1 MKTIVKRLVRGEK
14 GQTMIMALVLLAV
27 GGLIIAPL
35 LAYMSTGLI
44 SGEVYNRRTAE
55 LYAADAGVV
64 DAVWKIR
71 HQVDE
76 VVELSCGSS
85 NHTWTYDIS
94 DVNGKR
100 VEISIEY
107 VDEDNYRITSIAATD
122 DGGGTAAID
131 SATAVESY
139 VSVAYMDFSAL
150 LDNAIVS
157 QDTITI
163 SPNSEVNGDIWL
175 PDEENL
181 ENKGAHN
188 GTVKDSDDMTIT
200 WPTVDQLSSYYMELV
215 EGAPDPGPSIDI
227 KDTQTIETCYRE
239 GSLAVDNTGE
249 PATLVLEGTV
259 YVTGDLDFRQP
270 GGNDYTVDLNGHT
283 IFVEGNI
290 DFASNA
296 ISISGSGCII
306 AIGYINF
313 QPSIAGGE
321 DDFVLVMSITDRVD
335 FKPSG
340 DFTGCVAGNVHV
352 QLQPNCTINWISP
365 EGKGL
370 DFPMGATGSDE
381 YPPIVE
387 ISIASWEI
395 SQL

>member
-1 MKTIVKRLVRGEK
+1 VKRLVRGEK

>member
-1 MKTIVKRLVRGEK
+1 
-14 GQTMIMALVLLAV
+14 MIMALVLLAV